1 MPAIQGLSSLPVVQV
16 TLCVL
21 FLEFVASGQGASVKT
36 PAAAGLPSAVTAA
49 LHTIF
54 PDATLRGP
62 VTIERN
68 NVVCYS
74 IGIIDGG
81 EKREVVFSADG
92 AIREVI
98 DSIGFGSL
106 PGPVQ
111 QALSRNYPRAKIIE
125 ANKKTTGGGYEYIV
139 EAAVEK
145 DTLELTFT
153 HASMV
158 ISSKHCA
165 KKLLTEK
172 NTGLAQK

>member
-1 MPAIQGLSSLPVVQV
+1 MPAIQGLSSLPVVQL
-16 TLCVL
+16 LCAFYPGIRRL
-21 FLEFVASGQGASVKT
+21 GTGRIGKD

-106 PGPVQ
+106 PG
-111 QALSRNYPRAKIIE
+111 AA
-125 ANKKTTGGGYEYIV
+125 TGS
-139 EAAVEK
+139 
-145 DTLELTFT
+145 F
-153 HASMV
+153 
-158 ISSKHCA
+158 
-165 KKLLTEK
+165 KKLSPGK
-172 NTGLAQK
+172 NYRGEQKDHRWGL